1 MLERRPK
8 VVVHPRRSRLHA
20 LVDALPEGDLA
31 DAEQLLE
38 SFASADPALRAA
50 LIAPIDD
57 EPVTDDEQADI
68 DRAMRELARGEYV
81 TDEELDAI
89 LSRPP
94 E

>member
-1 MLERRPK
+1 M
-8 VVVHPRRSRLHA
+8 VMHPRRERLHA
-20 LVDALPEGDLA
+20 LVDALPEDELA
-31 DAEQLLE
+31 EAEQLLE

-57 EPVTDDEQADI
+57 EPVTAGEIAAI
-68 DRAMRELARGEYV
+68 ERAKREIALGEYV